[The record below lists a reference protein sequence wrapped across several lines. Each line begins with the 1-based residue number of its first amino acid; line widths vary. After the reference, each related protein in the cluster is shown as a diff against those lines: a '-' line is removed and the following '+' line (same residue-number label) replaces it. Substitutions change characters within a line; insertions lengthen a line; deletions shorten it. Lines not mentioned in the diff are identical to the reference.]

1 MAGTTELGNGNVRNT
16 VESFADK
23 TGLDRKAL
31 EDQLNA
37 LQEQVAALRQS
48 LSEKGKEVAAQVSDT
63 AKVASERTSSTI
75 RDYPLAA
82 VLGAAAIGAALALL
96 SREAFTPSP
105 RRVSSYIPED
115 LISDLGHRHASLK
128 SRVM

>member
-1 MAGTTELGNGNVRNT
+1 MAGTTELGNGSVRNAVNT
-16 VESFADK
+16 FSEK

-31 EDQLNA
+31 EEQLNA
-37 LQEQVAALRQS
+37 LQEQVATLRQS
-48 LSEKGKEVAAQVSDT
+48 LSDKGQEVAAKVTDT
-63 AKVASERTSSTI
+63 AKVANERTSSAI

-96 SREAFTPSP
+96 SREAFTPSS
-105 RRVSSYIPED
+105 RRASSYIPED
-115 LISDLGHRHASLK
+115 LISDLSHRLSALK

>member
-1 MAGTTELGNGNVRNT
+1 MAGTTELGNGGVRHA
-16 VESFADK
+16 VETLSDK

-31 EDQLNA
+31 EEQLNA
-37 LQEQVAALRQS
+37 LQEQVASLRQS
-48 LSEKGKEVAAQVSDT
+48 LSEKGKQVAAQVSDT
-63 AKVASERTSSTI
+63 AKAASENTSSTI

-96 SREAFTPSP
+96 SREAFTPS
-105 RRVSSYIPED
+105 RRAASYLPDD
-115 LISDLGHRHASLK
+115 LISELGNRLASLK